1 MPRPYKLYLE
11 DIIDSI
17 QKISDYTKGMNIT
30 SFANHSMAF
39 DAVLRNLEIVGEATK
54 KIPRR
59 IRTQYQQIEWKKI
72 AGLRD
77 IIIHEYF
84 GVNKKILWEIITRK
98 IPVLEKQILMIL
110 QDLKKDDL
118 PFQQ

>member
-11 DIIDSI
+11 DMLDST
-17 QKISDYTKGMNIT
+17 QKISNYTKGMDIT
-30 SFANHSMAF
+30 SFSSNSMAF

-54 KIPRR
+54 KISRR
-59 IRTQYQQIEWKKI
+59 IRTQYPEIEWKKI

-84 GVNKKILWEIITRK
+84 GINKKILWEIITQK
-98 IPVLEKQILMIL
+98 IPVLEK
-110 QDLKKDDL
+110 
-118 PFQQ
+118 

>member
-1 MPRPYKLYLE
+1 MPRPCKLYLE
-11 DIIDSI
+11 DILESTS
-17 QKISDYTKGMNIT
+17 KIGDYTKGMDIS
-30 SFANHSMAF
+30 SFSSNSMAF

-59 IRTQYQQIEWKKI
+59 IRTQYPQIEWKKI

-84 GVNKKILWEIITRK
+84 GVNKKILWEIVTQK

-118 PFQQ
+118 PFGQ